1 MSTFSY
7 RVGSA
12 LGTVTREF
20 LRAVKQSK
28 PAAPAKPPIAKR
40 TMPAVAQ
47 NLSDQDLEHMY
58 RVPAIVRLK
67 QVDLNAWYEANTREV
82 PVKAKKPRTRKPK
95 AKPVRAA
102 TNALRLGSLNELIAP
117 IEPSM
122 NC

>member
-7 RVGSA
+7 RAGYA

-28 PAAPAKPPIAKR
+28 PAVPAKPSIAKR
-40 TMPAVAQ
+40 AMPAATPRPSGQV
-47 NLSDQDLEHMY
+47 LEHMCQ
-58 RVPAIVRLK
+58 VPAIVRLK

-82 PVKAKKPRTRKPK
+82 QVKVKKPRTRKPK
-95 AKPVRAA
+95 AKPVQAA

-117 IEPSM
+117 IEPSV

>member
-7 RVGSA
+7 RAGYA

-20 LRAVKQSK
+20 LRAVKQSQPAVPAK
-28 PAAPAKPPIAKR
+28 ASIAKQAMPAAASHPSSQ
-40 TMPAVAQ
+40 V
-47 NLSDQDLEHMY
+47 LEHMCQ
-58 RVPAIVRLK
+58 VPAIVRLK

-82 PVKAKKPRTRKPK
+82 PVNVKKPRTRKPK
-95 AKPVRAA
+95 AKPVQGA

-117 IEPSM
+117 IEPTM